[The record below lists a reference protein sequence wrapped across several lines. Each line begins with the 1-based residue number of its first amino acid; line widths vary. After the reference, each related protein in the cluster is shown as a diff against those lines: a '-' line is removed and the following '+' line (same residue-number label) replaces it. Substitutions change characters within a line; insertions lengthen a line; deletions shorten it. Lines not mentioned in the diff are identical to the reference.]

1 MLCVLVPAMSSFIAA
16 MDALSLRTRGE
27 NGSPEW
33 TADGV
38 GDARVALFVA
48 LVRNLPEP
56 RLQELVQDVLKQAS
70 AAGKEVGPGMVAD
83 LVVLAF
89 QTRFCRGGK
98 GERIQFHRL
107 LLQLAPT
114 LPTTMAALV
123 PLIPRF
129 GYWKDL
135 LILLEMLAPFYPE
148 EGEEPAWVKALHE
161 ACIDTMAKQLKED
174 EAALEKKGQK
184 VRKRMGWKMRGGMDG
199 WMDGGMNGGREGGKL
214 SYYMHGKAHLTPFFL
229 SSFLYSLPGAVSA
242 GEVGASAG
250 QALRQGGPQPGA
262 HLPGPAQSPLPRGAR
277 RQQEVPTTPR
287 TTRRRTPGRVSIC
300 IMST

>member
-1 MLCVLVPAMSSFIAA
+1 MSSFIAA

-148 EGEEPAWVKALHE
+148 EGEEPAWVKGLHE
-161 ACIDTMAKQLKED
+161 ACIDTMAKQLRED
-174 EAALEKKGQK
+174 EAALDKKGQK
-184 VRKRMGWKMRGGMDG
+184 VRKRMGWRGGQ
-199 WMDGGMNGGREGGKL
+199 REEEGGEEGRREEGRGAVL
-214 SYYMHGKAHLTPFFL
+214 FDYMHGKP
-229 SSFLYSLPGAVSA
+229 
-242 GEVGASAG
+242 
-250 QALRQGGPQPGA
+250 
-262 HLPGPAQSPLPRGAR
+262 
-277 RQQEVPTTPR
+277 
-287 TTRRRTPGRVSIC
+287 I
-300 IMST
+300 